1 MNSILITD
9 YQNGE
14 GMNSKTTVQQVTQF
28 QEIFGDRFQL
38 EVPLAKYTSARVGGP
53 AEMFLIVENALELQT
68 AVELAFANHIPYF
81 ILGGGSNI
89 LVSDL
94 GVRGLVIM
102 NRAKNVQF
110 RNTGAHV
117 VCTVESGMNF
127 SSLARQC
134 IGKGLG
140 GLEWAVGIPGTV
152 GGAVVGN
159 SGAHGGDMAGIVLAA
174 NIWEPG
180 RGTRLYTNEQLK
192 YDYRTSILKQ
202 EQGRDLARRIVLSVE
217 LQLTPEPVD
226 ILTGRAAGFTAYRKQ
241 TQPGG
246 ASMGSMFKNPPNYYA
261 GYLIDTAGLKGF
273 QVGNV
278 RISEH
283 HANFFVSDGEATA
296 EDIRSLIAE
305 AWNTVREQF
314 GVEMDLEVELVGN
327 WQFEE

>member
-1 MNSILITD
+1 
-9 YQNGE
+9 
-14 GMNSKTTVQQVTQF
+14 MNSKTSVLETIQTQY
-28 QEIFGDRFQL
+28 QSIFGDQFQL

-53 AEMFLIVENALELQT
+53 AEMFLVVENAAELET
-68 AVELAFANHIPYF
+68 AVDLAYSCHLPYF

-89 LVSDL
+89 LISDK
-94 GVRGLVIM
+94 GIRGLVIM
-102 NRAKNVQF
+102 NRANHAAF

-140 GLEWAVGIPGTV
+140 GLEWAVGIPGTI

-159 SGAHGGDMAGIVLAA
+159 AGAHGGDMADLVLAA
-174 NIWEPG
+174 TIWEPG
-180 RGTRLYTNEQLK
+180 RGIRLYTNEQLK
-192 YDYRTSILKQ
+192 YAYRTSVLKQ
-202 EQGRDLARRIVLSVE
+202 EQGRNLARRVVLSVE
-217 LQLTPEPVD
+217 LKLTPEPVD
-226 ILTGRAAGFTAYRKQ
+226 ILSGRAAGFTAYRKQ

-261 GYLIDTAGLKGF
+261 GYLIDTAGLKGL
-273 QVGNV
+273 QIGKV
-278 RISEH
+278 RISDK
-283 HANFFVSDGEATA
+283 HANFFVSDGDATA

-314 GVEMDLEVELVGN
+314 GVEMELEVELVGN
-327 WQFEE
+327 WQFEQ